1 MLEQVKQY
9 AIEKHRATNHKY
21 NEHHY
26 DFHLQMV
33 VDVAKQFIHLIPEK
47 DRDNV
52 LGGCWTHDI
61 IEDARETY
69 NDVKQATNENIA
81 DLAYAL
87 TNEKGK
93 NRKERAND
101 KYYEGIRNTPY
112 AAFIKFCDRIA
123 NYKFSVSKGS
133 GMKKMYEKENMNFL
147 MKLYSKD
154 VHPLAQHLCELMGEG
169 HENDVDCIIGMNAMA
184 EEERLREEK
193 NKETINHV
201 IAKMGEEWWEELKG
215 ILDLDGDFNCYTDPA
230 MVKAPKGKKHEIKNG
245 KLIKQRWINPHIDG
259 GMEGDHY
266 EGEVFFKINDDVY
279 LVFWYNL

>member
-1 MLEQVKQY
+1 MLEKVKQY
-9 AIEKHRATNHKY
+9 AIEKHRDTNHKY

-47 DRDNV
+47 DRENV

-61 IEDARETY
+61 IEDARENY
-69 NDVKQATNENIA
+69 NDVKQATNESIA

-101 KYYEGIRNTPY
+101 TYYEGIRNTPY

-123 NYKFSVSKGS
+123 NYKFSVSQGS
-133 GMKKMYEKENMNFL
+133 RMKKMYEKENMNFL
-147 MKLYSKD
+147 MKLYSED

-169 HENDVDCIIGMNAMA
+169 HENDVDCIIGMNA
-184 EEERLREEK
+184 
-193 NKETINHV
+193 
-201 IAKMGEEWWEELKG
+201 IAKEENSRQEKAKITIGEVVTKMGTEWWEEAKA
-215 ILDLDGDFNCYTDPA
+215 ILNEDGDFSCYTYPEI
-230 MVKAPKGKKHEIKNG
+230 VEEVKGKKYEVKNG
-245 KLIKQRWINPHIDG
+245 KMITEKWIDPHING

-266 EGEVFFKINDDVY
+266 EGEIFFKLDDDKY
-279 LVFWYNL
+279 LRYYYNL